1 MDMHAGQQRRFPAVA
16 IVVVLFILCI
26 IPGQAWIAKQ
36 FPAIS
41 GLAQIKPTLVFL
53 DIPTELPITIDLIL
67 VPVMFLLIYTVVILF
82 YPVRPGIL
90 SLRQTLHRVR
100 SAMAGLF
107 ALLCCMLAGGLTY
120 YLVQGYLSNQVRNGI
135 NTLGLTADIHLAYPG
150 YETIHLQGSMILLV
164 CFFIGLVICIR
175 KIRKEPKAG
184 LTREQRM
191 TPYERM
197 LQEKRMQKKHGMQE
211 TQTIQKEEPKV
222 YNAWKPANVHLE
234 TIQPA
239 YHAQSRVCNSH
250 PIASLKPLAVNY
262 MPMR

>member
-16 IVVVLFILCI
+16 IAVVLFILCI

-53 DIPTELPITIDLIL
+53 DIPTQLPVTIDLIL
-67 VPVMFLLIYTVVILF
+67 VPGMFFLIYTVVILL
-82 YPVRPGIL
+82 YPARPGIL
-90 SLRQTLHRVR
+90 SLRQTLQRVR
-100 SAMAGLF
+100 GAMMGLF
-107 ALLCCMLAGGLTY
+107 ALLCCMLTGGLIY

-150 YETIHLQGSMILLV
+150 YETIHLQGSMVLLI

-197 LQEKRMQKKHGMQE
+197 LQEKRMQKKHTMQE

-222 YNAWKPANVHLE
+222 YNAWKPAAIELK
-234 TIQPA
+234 TIHSD
-239 YHAQSRVCNSH
+239 YNSQSRVCNSQ
-250 PIASLKPLAVNY
+250 PIMSLKPLAVNY
-262 MPMR
+262 MPMG